1 MKYQNS
7 FFGGK
12 VDFADFVKK
21 AIPDLFGDRL
31 EVEGKR
37 VTLPADNE
45 LAYKVK
51 FDEDEFGGSVTLK
64 VSWETGVREEEEE
77 EEVKEEEKDEFNFKF
92 K

>member
-12 VDFADFVKK
+12 TEFADFIKQT
-21 AIPDLFGDRL
+21 IPDLFGGRL
-31 EVEGKR
+31 DVEGQK
-37 VTLPADNE
+37 VTLPADKD

-51 FDEDEFGGSVTLK
+51 FDEDESGGSVTIK
-64 VSWETGVREEEEE
+64 VAWKNAAQEVQLVEE
-77 EEVKEEEKDEFNFKF
+77 DEFNFKF